1 MPSTLP
7 RPVWPALLLLLALS
21 ACAPAKRP
29 PPAISLAPSLL
40 NCRDEPPVP
49 AMTRDADLM
58 AFLLDVIEAGDDC
71 RTRLARV
78 REIFEQ
84 RNP

>member
-1 MPSTLP
+1 MPRTAL
-7 RPVWPALLLLLALS
+7 RPVWPALLLLLALI

-29 PPAISLAPSLL
+29 APAISLAPSLL

-49 AMTRDADLM
+49 AMTTDADLM
-58 AFLLDVIEAGDDC
+58 GFLLDVIEAGEDC

-78 REIFEQ
+78 REIFEA
-84 RNP
+84 RNE

>member
-1 MPSTLP
+1 MPPNLP

-29 PPAISLAPSLL
+29 APAVTLAPSLL
-40 NCRDEPPVP
+40 NCRDEPAVP
-49 AMTRDADLM
+49 AMTSDADLM
-58 AFLLDVIEAGDDC
+58 AFLLDVIEAGEDC